1 MKINYGKMR
10 VSLLAL
16 AVQGA
21 LISMCPISAHADDEE
36 VAALKNPTNT
46 IEIGAENVSQSSAK
60 FGEYDGL
67 NKSGGK
73 VIGNF
78 SVRGGDAYG
87 DSNGTRNW
95 SLNGSNLGTTSRAL
109 GASVGNQGSW
119 SFGVGYD
126 ELQHNLWDTYKTP
139 YQGSMGGNTF
149 TLPAAAGFPFST
161 AAGVAVAQGAPTNPP
176 TGTDG
181 AANLASIN
189 AALHQVDVY
198 STRKNGKVSAG
209 VNLNAQWDVRFDF
222 NRLEQSGAK
231 LAGFGSMAN
240 AISAAGV
247 TGEAISILPNPT
259 NYKTDTFN
267 LALNWKGDQ
276 SHVSTSYLGS
286 FFHEGYDRIN
296 FQTFAGTA
304 SVNQIMST
312 APSNQFHQLN
322 LNGGYDFTSATKLT
336 GGLSY
341 GRNTQNDAYVAD
353 AYSMVTAAPMASLN
367 GLVNTTHAD
376 MKLTNQTSKD
386 MVLSAGMKYDE
397 RRDKTASNFYR
408 FNALDG
414 AASHIANFANT
425 PLSLRKT
432 QWELAGNYRIDSD
445 QHLLLAYNREDIRRW
460 CDQYAVGGLGA
471 YAALPAPYT
480 ATSAGVNSYPAGTN
494 CVVATGSYENKL
506 GATYKLRASEDLNL
520 NAGYSFSKRVTTSDP
535 NAITARIGLNGNPN
549 LANTGAGN
557 TLIQGLNAGDYR
569 GFYPVFDASRKEQM
583 LKAGANWQASEKFS
597 VALGGKYT
605 DDRYD
610 STYGEQKGNSWS
622 MNLDTDY
629 GYSKNS
635 SIVAYVTQQHRQRE
649 MMDLYRS
656 PTAAPTAAGPSTLN
670 VPSGATWTDTQKDD
684 DTTIGVGAKQH
695 GMMASRLELDED
707 LTYTYGKTVYTTVF
721 NYAAATT
728 GAGGLPVYTCASP
741 QFLTC
746 GSLPEVN
753 NHMIQFKLSGKY
765 KLDKNSKIAVG
776 YIYQHMKSAD
786 YYYNGLQAGSTPSA
800 LMPTYQQ
807 APSYTNNVIIA
818 SYILNF

>member
-1 MKINYGKMR
+1 MKIKKNERMR

-21 LISMCPISAHADDEE
+21 LIAMCVMPAHADDKE

-46 IEIGAENVSQSSAK
+46 IELGAENVSQSSSK
-60 FGEYDGL
+60 FGEYTGL
-67 NKSGGK
+67 NKSGGT

-109 GASVGNQGSW
+109 GVSVGNQGSW
-119 SFGVGYD
+119 SLGVGYD

-149 TLPAAAGFPFST
+149 TLPATGFPFST
-161 AAGVAVAQGAPTNPP
+161 ANAANVVAGSPIPAPV
-176 TGTDG
+176 GTDS
-181 AANLASIN
+181 AANLAAIN

-222 NRLEQSGAK
+222 NHLEQTGAK

-240 AISAAGV
+240 TAAGI
-247 TGEAISILPNPT
+247 TGEAVVYLPNPT

-267 LALNWKGDQ
+267 LALDWKGEQ
-276 SHVSTSYLGS
+276 AHVTTSYFGS

-296 FQTFAGTA
+296 FQTFAGTGGL
-304 SVNQIMST
+304 SQIMST
-312 APSNQFHQLN
+312 APSNNFHQLN
-322 LNGGYDFTSATKLT
+322 VNGGYDFSAATKLS
-336 GGLSY
+336 GELSY

-353 AYSMVTAAPMASLN
+353 GYSMVTPAPVSSLN
-367 GLVNTTHAD
+367 GLVINKHAD
-376 MKLTNQTSKD
+376 LKLTNQTSKD
-386 MVLSAGMKYDE
+386 LVLSAGVKFDE
-397 RRDKTASNFYR
+397 RRDKTASNFYT

-414 AASHIANFANT
+414 SASHIANFANT

-432 QWELAGNYRIDSD
+432 QWELLGNYRLDSD
-445 QHLLLAYNREDIRRW
+445 QHLLLAYNREDVRRW
-460 CDQYAVGGLGA
+460 CDQYAVNVPGA
-471 YAALPAPYT
+471 IAAPATTP
-480 ATSAGVNSYPAGTN
+480 GINSYPAGTN
-494 CVVATGSYENKL
+494 CVVATGSYDNKL

-520 NAGYSFSKRVTTSDP
+520 NVGYSFSKRVTTSDP
-535 NAITARIGLNGNPN
+535 NAVTARIGLNGNINPS
-549 LANTGAGN
+549 AAAG
-557 TLIQGLNAGDYR
+557 TLIQGQNSGDFR

-583 LKAGANWQASEKFS
+583 LKAGANWQTTEKLS
-597 VALGGKYT
+597 LALGGKYT
-605 DDRYD
+605 DDKYD

-622 MNLDTDY
+622 MNLDANY

-635 SIVAYVTQQHRQRE
+635 SIVAYLTQQHRLRE
-649 MMDLYRS
+649 MTDLYRS
-656 PTAAPTAAGPSTLN
+656 PYSANSAATASALN
-670 VPSGATWTDTQKDD
+670 IPPGATWTDTQKDD
-684 DTTIGVGAKQH
+684 DTTIGIGAKQN
-695 GMMASRLELDED
+695 GMMASKLELDED

-753 NHMIQFKLSGKY
+753 NHVIQFKLTGKY
-765 KLDKNSKIAVG
+765 KLDKNSKVAVG
-776 YIYQHMKSAD
+776 YIYQHMKSSD

-800 LMPTYQQ
+800 LMPTNQQ
-807 APSYTNNVIIA
+807 SPNYTVNVIIA
-818 SYILNF
+818 SYTHNF